1 MINTILDIDEYLK
14 IIEEI
19 FKKYLDSDIE
29 QTSLTFVKHERYPI
43 IDKGILV
50 KIRDNSLISNKPFAP
65 YMCVACV
72 KDMILDRI
80 YGSGSRDE
88 SFKRNPFIPNG
99 GNVDI
104 LPSHDSDKDIIE
116 TYLIHVTPQDVSEI
130 IRWVD
135 KLYNEVVNNIVKQY
149 PDCVYDID
157 IESTLVVLNN
167 LGNIKSYRYN
177 ELLEYTKSEKIACY
191 YKEVVNIDDYN
202 KDEGNSHRRKKHD
215 GQRISRHTTTYKH
228 K

>member
-1 MINTILDIDEYLK
+1 MISTVLDIDEYLK
-14 IIEEI
+14 IVEEI

-29 QTSLTFVKHERYPI
+29 QNSLTFVKYERYPI
-43 IDKGILV
+43 VDKGILV
-50 KIRDNSLISNKPFAP
+50 KIKDNSLISNKPFAP

-80 YGSGSRDE
+80 YGSTSRDE
-88 SFKRNPFIPNG
+88 SFRRNPFIPDG
-99 GNVDI
+99 GNTDI
-104 LPSHDSDKDIIE
+104 LPSHESDIDIIE

-135 KLYNEVVNNIVKQY
+135 KLYNEVVKNIVSHY

-177 ELLEYTKSEKIACY
+177 ELLEYTKSEKIVCY
-191 YKEVVNIDDYN
+191 YKEDVNIDDYN
-202 KDEGNSHRRKKHD
+202 KDESNSYRRKKHD
-215 GQRISRHTTTYKH
+215 GGRIPRHTTNHKH

>member
-1 MINTILDIDEYLK
+1 MIKTVLDIVEYLN

-29 QTSLTFVKHERYPI
+29 QNSLTFVKYERYPI

-72 KDMILDRI
+72 KDMILSRI
-80 YGSGSRDE
+80 YGSGSSDE

-99 GNVDI
+99 GNTNI
-104 LPSHDSDKDIIE
+104 LPSHDSDEDNIE
-116 TYLIHVTPQDVSEI
+116 TYLIDVSPQDVSEI

-135 KLYNEVVNNIVKQY
+135 KLYNEVVKNIVKHY
-149 PDCVYDID
+149 PNCVYDID

-177 ELLEYTKSEKIACY
+177 ELLEYAESEKIACY

-202 KDEGNSHRRKKHD
+202 KDECNSNRRKKHD
-215 GQRISRHTTTYKH
+215 GR
-228 K
+228 

>member
-1 MINTILDIDEYLK
+1 MISTILDIDEYLK

-29 QTSLTFVKHERYPI
+29 QNSLTFVKHERYPI

-50 KIRDNSLISNKPFAP
+50 KIKDNSLISNKPFAP

-88 SFKRNPFIPNG
+88 SFNRNPFIPNG
-99 GNVDI
+99 GNTDI

-116 TYLIHVTPQDVSEI
+116 TYLMHVIPQDVSEI

-135 KLYNEVVNNIVKQY
+135 KLYNEVVNNIVKHY

-215 GQRISRHTTTYKH
+215 GRRIPRHTTTYKH